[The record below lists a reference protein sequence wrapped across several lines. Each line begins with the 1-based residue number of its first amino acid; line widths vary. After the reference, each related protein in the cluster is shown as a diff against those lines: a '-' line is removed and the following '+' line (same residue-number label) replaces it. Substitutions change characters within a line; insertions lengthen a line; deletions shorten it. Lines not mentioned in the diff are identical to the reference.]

1 MTLLEKEKNKSYNAY
16 ACTNV
21 LGLANASTLTL
32 GKVLRIKQC
41 TYTQNVD
48 KDQSINDVTI
58 YYDGRGQN

>member
-1 MTLLEKEKNKSYNAY
+1 MTLLEKDKTKVMYNA
-16 ACTNV
+16 CTDV

-48 KDQSINDVTI
+48 KGPFINDVTI